1 MTLTPQQSAKL
12 CARIARG
19 SDILATALLDY
30 RDGVLAMTA
39 TDYSATIRCESAA
52 DGGNTPWQL
61 CVSAAA
67 LRDVLAVLDAPAL
80 RPEGNGGLRVEQ
92 GRIVYRLT
100 GMPAAEYPGLDVAH
114 VPADAPALPDLSPV
128 AVAMLSDESRPALGG
143 VCISPGHAVAT
154 DGHRLHVIDCEGI
167 AEPVIVH
174 RAGIEMLSALD
185 GPLRYA
191 MDGRHVGIAGDGCT
205 LTIRRIDEAFPS
217 WQRVVPTP
225 DGEGLDVSV
234 AELADAVRRVA
245 VLSAGKH
252 RLIRCSIADG
262 EMRLSCDDAERG
274 GGVVVLDVGPCAPCE
289 LGFAPRYM
297 LDALAAMDVE
307 RCRLHMSDQFA
318 PILLAG
324 ERVRCVVMPM
334 RL

>member
-1 MTLTPQQSAKL
+1 MMTPQQSAKL

-19 SDILATALLDY
+19 NNILATALLDY

-39 TDYSATIRCESAA
+39 TDYSATIRCESEV
-52 DGGNTPWQL
+52 DGGDTPWRL

-67 LRDVLAVLDAPAL
+67 LRDVLAVLYAPAM
-80 RPEGNGGLRVEQ
+80 RPEGTGGLCIEQ
-92 GRIVYRLT
+92 GRSVYRLT
-100 GMPAAEYPGLDVAH
+100 GMPADEYPDVDVAH

-128 AVAMLSDESRPALGG
+128 AVAMSSDESRPALNG
-143 VCISPGHAVAT
+143 VCIGPGHAVAT

-167 AEPVIVH
+167 AEAVIVH
-174 RAGIEMLSALD
+174 RAGIEMLDALP

-191 MDGRHVGIAGDGCT
+191 MDGRHVGIAGDGCV
-205 LTIRRIDEAFPS
+205 LTIRRIEETYPT
-217 WQRVVPTP
+217 WERVVPTP

-234 AELADAVRRVA
+234 AALADAVRRVA
-245 VLSAGKH
+245 VLTVGKH
-252 RLIRCSIADG
+252 RLIRCAVADG
-262 EMRLSCDDAERG
+262 EMRLSCDDADRG
-274 GGVVVLDVGPCAPCE
+274 GGVVVLDVGPCEPCE

-297 LDALAAMDVE
+297 LDALAALDVE
-307 RCRLHMSDQFA
+307 RCRLHMVDQFS